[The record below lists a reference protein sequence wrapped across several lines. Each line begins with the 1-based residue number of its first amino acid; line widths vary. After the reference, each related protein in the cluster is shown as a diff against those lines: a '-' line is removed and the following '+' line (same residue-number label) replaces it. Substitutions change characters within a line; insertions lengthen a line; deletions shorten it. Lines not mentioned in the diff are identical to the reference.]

1 MPREASNHE
10 MIEMM
15 RRCSS
20 EIKALRRQ
28 IAELQPKADAYEY
41 LTAVLR
47 LVPDQRR
54 NTMSEDLAWVLDKR
68 VGEIEDLLAQAKG
81 AAGNLDQA

>member
-1 MPREASNHE
+1 MARDGSNRE

-20 EIKALRRQ
+20 EIKDLRRQ
-28 IAELQPKADAYEY
+28 IADLQPKAEAYEY

-54 NTMSEDLAWVLDKR
+54 NTMSEDLAWLLDKR
-68 VGEIEDLLAQAKG
+68 IREIEDAEAAAKCG
-81 AAGNLDQA
+81 PENPGKA

>member
-1 MPREASNHE
+1 MPPEASNRE

-20 EIKALRRQ
+20 EIKDLRRT
-28 IAELQPKADAYEY
+28 IAELQPKAEAYEY

-68 VGEIEDLLAQAKG
+68 VREIEEAITAAKNQPSEP
-81 AAGNLDQA
+81 APV